1 MSAFGCCRHCGEPLT
16 LEFADLG
23 ATPVSNDYLDDVQ
36 VKSGEMFY
44 PLRAF
49 VCQKCRLVQLQD
61 FVASED
67 MFREDYAYFSSFS
80 TTWLAHAE
88 AYSKRMSARFGLG
101 AESKV
106 VEIASNDGYLLQYF
120 KNAGIPV
127 LGVEP
132 SKSVADAAIAD
143 KGVPTEVMFF
153 GVETAKTLRAAGHAA
168 DLMPAN
174 NVLAHVPDINDFVG
188 GFRELLKPEG
198 VATFEFPHVLQQI
211 RFNQFDTIY
220 HEHFSY
226 LSLMAV
232 ESILKSAG
240 MRAFD
245 TEDLTTHGGSLRVF
259 ACRADASHEE
269 TENLHRTRKS
279 EADFGLGEDAVY
291 ADFANKVRQT
301 KHALLT
307 LLMNLK
313 GQGKTI
319 VGYGAPAKGN
329 TLLNFCGVGRDI
341 LDFTVDRSPHK
352 QGRFLPGTRLPILAP
367 EAIFEARPD
376 YVLILPWN
384 LKDEIQDQMA
394 GIRDWGGKFIVPIP
408 EATIL

>member
-1 MSAFGCCRHCGEPLT
+1 M
-16 LEFADLG
+16 
-23 ATPVSNDYLDDVQ
+23 
-36 VKSGEMFY
+36 
-44 PLRAF
+44 
-49 VCQKCRLVQLQD
+49 
-61 FVASED
+61 
-67 MFREDYAYFSSFS
+67 
-80 TTWLAHAE
+80 
-88 AYSKRMSARFGLG
+88 
-101 AESKV
+101 
-106 VEIASNDGYLLQYF
+106 EIASNDGYLLQYF

-232 ESILKSAG
+232 ESILKAAG

-269 TENLHRTRKS
+269 TENLQRTRKS
-279 EADFGLGEDAVY
+279 EADFGLDEDAVY